1 MIIPKSITCDDNLD
15 LDSRFYIFV
24 LCLYNLIFILKLMSK
39 KKYDQLIY
47 HKCLLI
53 HIFYPHLFLATKV
66 PSIFDEGN
74 FLFVVESREAP
85 QYTVGK
91 RHDKSGRL

>member
-1 MIIPKSITCDDNLD
+1 MLIWADH
-15 LDSRFYIFV
+15 F
-24 LCLYNLIFILKLMSK
+24 YNLIFILKILMSK
-39 KKYDQLIY
+39 KKYAPLIY
-47 HKCLLI
+47 YLKCLYLPHYLYLYFI
-53 HIFYPHLFLATKV
+53 THLFLATKV

-91 RHDKSGRL
+91 RYDKSDRL